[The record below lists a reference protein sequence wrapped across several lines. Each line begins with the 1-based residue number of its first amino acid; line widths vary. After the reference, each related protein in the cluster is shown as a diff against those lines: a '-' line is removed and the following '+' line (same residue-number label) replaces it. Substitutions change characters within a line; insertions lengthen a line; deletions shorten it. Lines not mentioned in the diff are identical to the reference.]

1 MTEAQKEHAR
11 LLARAKEYLVES
23 NEVLAISEKG
33 CDKND
38 INKLKYIIC
47 LDERVIEFL
56 EANAPSA

>member
-23 NEVLAISEKG
+23 NEVLAISEG

-56 EANAPSA
+56 EANTPSA